1 MNTTKTTLRIIACSV
16 FKPALQHFELERR
29 YPGLRL
35 SYLPSNLHMRPLN
48 LRVYLLR
55 RIAYAQKRN
64 ERIICLYGDCFPE
77 LDRICQRYGVTK
89 VPGFHCYEILLGSG
103 QFQTIID
110 ETAGTFFLERD
121 LIVNFEEY
129 CVEPLELF
137 DEEIRSYCFHH
148 YHRVLYVRQPSDPDL
163 ISRAWELA
171 EFLGLPL
178 EIREADYSHLER
190 NLIKLI

>member
-1 MNTTKTTLRIIACSV
+1 MVNTTETTLRVIACSV
-16 FKPALQHFELERR
+16 FKPALQHLELERR

-89 VPGFHCYEILLGSG
+89 VPGLHCYEILL
-103 QFQTIID
+103 
-110 ETAGTFFLERD
+110 
-121 LIVNFEEY
+121 
-129 CVEPLELF
+129 
-137 DEEIRSYCFHH
+137 
-148 YHRVLYVRQPSDPDL
+148 
-163 ISRAWELA
+163 
-171 EFLGLPL
+171 
-178 EIREADYSHLER
+178 
-190 NLIKLI
+190 